1 MSGGENGAGRWVVGF
16 AVAAGLHAAAGAA
29 LTAMRVES
37 APPPPGVV
45 MIDMAAEP
53 VAPPPVPEALP
64 APPEPVAEPPP
75 QEQAAL
81 PEPEPPPL
89 EQAMEPPP
97 PEPEP
102 VKEPEAALFKPEPPP
117 PPKKVE
123 KAPEKPKPPKP
134 RPVAASQPAAAPAA
148 AQMTATSEAPTA
160 ASSAPSDTVRT
171 WQSTL
176 LAHLE
181 RHKHYPRG
189 SQARREQG
197 VAYVRFTMDRQ
208 GRVLSARLERGCGH
222 EALDQETV
230 DMVLRAQPLPP
241 PPPGDPRS
249 VIELVAPVRY
259 ALR

>member
-1 MSGGENGAGRWVVGF
+1 MVGF
-16 AVAAGLHAAAGAA
+16 AVAAGLHAAAGVA

-53 VAPPPVPEALP
+53 VAPPPA
-64 APPEPVAEPPP
+64 PEPVPAAEPTPP

-81 PEPEPPPL
+81 PEPEPPPP
-89 EQAMEPPP
+89 EPVVEPPP

-102 VKEPEAALFKPEPPP
+102 VKKPEVVLPTPEPPPPVQPP

-123 KAPEKPKPPKP
+123 KAPDKPKPPKP
-134 RPVAASQPAAAPAA
+134 RPAAAPPPAA
-148 AQMTATSEAPTA
+148 TQTTAATEAPAA
-160 ASSAPSDTVRT
+160 ASSAPSETVRS

-181 RHKHYPRG
+181 RHKRYPRLA
-189 SQARREQG
+189 QARREQG
-197 VAYVRFTMDRQ
+197 VAYVRFAMDRQ
-208 GRVLSARLERGCGH
+208 GRVLFARLERGCGY

-230 DMVLRAQPLPP
+230 EMVMRAQPLPP
-241 PPPGDPRS
+241 PPPGDARS

>member
-1 MSGGENGAGRWVVGF
+1 VSGSENGAGRWMAGF
-16 AVAAGLHAAAGAA
+16 AVAAGLHAAVGVA

-64 APPEPVAEPPP
+64 APPEPVAEPSP

-81 PEPEPPPL
+81 PEPEPPP
-89 EQAMEPPP
+89 EPPP

-102 VKEPEAALFKPEPPP
+102 VKEPEVVLPAPEP

-134 RPVAASQPAAAPAA
+134 RPVAAPPPAAP
-148 AQMTATSEAPTA
+148 QTTTEAPTA

-171 WQSTL
+171 WQSAL

-181 RHKHYPRG
+181 RHKRYPRMA
-189 SQARREQG
+189 QARREQG
-197 VAYVRFTMDRQ
+197 VAYVRFAMDRQ
-208 GRVLSARLERGCGH
+208 GRVLFARLERGCGY
-222 EALDQETV
+222 EALDQETI

-241 PPPGDPRS
+241 PPPGDARS

>member
-1 MSGGENGAGRWVVGF
+1 VSGSENAPGRWMVGF
-16 AVAAGLHAAAGAA
+16 AVAAGLHAAAGVA

-53 VAPPPVPEALP
+53 VAPPPAPPPP
-64 APPEPVAEPPP
+64 APEPAPAAEPAPP

-81 PEPEPPPL
+81 PEPEP
-89 EQAMEPPP
+89 EPP

-102 VKEPEAALFKPEPPP
+102 MKEPEAALPEPVQPP

-123 KAPEKPKPPKP
+123 KAAEKPKPPKP
-134 RPVAASQPAAAPAA
+134 RPAAAPPPVATQTTA
-148 AQMTATSEAPTA
+148 MTQAPVA
-160 ASSAPSDTVRT
+160 ASSAPSETVRT

-181 RHKHYPRG
+181 RHKRYPRPA
-189 SQARREQG
+189 QARREQG
-197 VAYVRFTMDRQ
+197 VAYVRFAMDRQ
-208 GRVLSARLERGCGH
+208 GRVLFARLERGCGY
-222 EALDQETV
+222 EALDQETI

-241 PPPGDPRS
+241 PPPGDARN

>member
-1 MSGGENGAGRWVVGF
+1 VSGSENGAGRWVVGL
-16 AVAAGLHAAAGAA
+16 AVAAGLHAAAGVA

-53 VAPPPVPEALP
+53 VAPPPAPETAP
-64 APPEPVAEPPP
+64 APEPTPP

-81 PEPEPPPL
+81 PEPEPPP
-89 EQAMEPPP
+89 

-102 VKEPEAALFKPEPPP
+102 VKEPEVVLPTPEPPP
-117 PPKKVE
+117 PVQPPPAKKVE
-123 KAPEKPKPPKP
+123 KAPDKPKPPKP
-134 RPVAASQPAAAPAA
+134 RPVAAPPPAAT
-148 AQMTATSEAPTA
+148 QTTATEAPTA

-171 WQSTL
+171 WQSAL

-197 VAYVRFTMDRQ
+197 VAYVRFSMDRQ
-208 GRVLSARLERGCGH
+208 GRVLSARLERGCGY
-222 EALDQETV
+222 EALDQETI

-241 PPPGDPRS
+241 PPPGDARS

>member
-1 MSGGENGAGRWVVGF
+1 MVGL
-16 AVAAGLHAAAGAA
+16 AVAAGLHAAAGVA

-53 VAPPPVPEALP
+53 VAPPPAPEALP

-75 QEQAAL
+75 PPQEQAAL
-81 PEPEPPPL
+81 PEPPPI
-89 EQAMEPPP
+89 EQAVEPPP

-102 VKEPEAALFKPEPPP
+102 VKEPEVVIPRQEPPP

-123 KAPEKPKPPKP
+123 KAPDKPKPPKP
-134 RPVAASQPAAAPAA
+134 RPVAAPPPAAP
-148 AQMTATSEAPTA
+148 QTTATSEAPVA
-160 ASSAPSDTVRT
+160 ASSAPSETVRT

-181 RHKHYPRG
+181 RHKRYPRMA
-189 SQARREQG
+189 QARREQG
-197 VAYVRFTMDRQ
+197 VAYVRFAMDRQ
-208 GRVLSARLERGCGH
+208 GRVLFARLERGCGY
-222 EALDQETV
+222 EALDQETI

-241 PPPGDPRS
+241 PPPGDARS